1 MYMVIIFVIKKG
13 EEYEREK
20 IKMRI
25 VVEWRSC
32 NELEWGHVSRSTKP
46 QTKEI

>member
-1 MYMVIIFVIKKG
+1 MYLVIIFVVKKG
-13 EEYEREK
+13 KEYEREK

-25 VVEWRSC
+25 VVELRSC

-46 QTKEI
+46 QTKGI